1 MIRPRTLRARLTAVA
16 VLVAL
21 LAIAALTVAFNLVL
35 GSSLDSDARGKL
47 RSRAE
52 AARTTISIG
61 EGRLRVSESPGDAA
75 VDELVWIYQG
85 KRSVER
91 PVSNPAIQRA
101 ADRLAGSPGGF
112 SDVEARDFRLYA
124 SPIRAGGAQVGTV
137 IAGASL
143 AAYERTTNLALL
155 GSVMFGLVL
164 LAAMGALSWLVVGR
178 ALGPV
183 TGMTRT
189 AADWSAHEPNR
200 RFGSDRRPDELGE
213 LAHTFD
219 DLLDRV
225 AASLRHEQRL
235 SAELSHELRT
245 PLARIVGQVELLQRR
260 DRSAGERR
268 EALESVGRSADQM
281 SNILETLMATARADA
296 GLERGRVHLDAAL
309 SRVAE
314 EWRPALAQ
322 HGVELVVEPPGDLVA
337 GVDAEVVER
346 ILAPILDNATRMARG
361 RVVLSAARAPAGVS
375 IFVAD
380 DGPGVSAADEPRLF
394 EPGRRAGANG
404 HGGAGLGLPL
414 ARRLARALGGDVG
427 YEAGRPTAGATFRAD
442 LPA

>member
-1 MIRPRTLRARLTAVA
+1 V
-16 VLVAL
+16 
-21 LAIAALTVAFNLVL
+21 
-35 GSSLDSDARGKL
+35 
-47 RSRAE
+47 
-52 AARTTISIG
+52 
-61 EGRLRVSESPGDAA
+61 
-75 VDELVWIYQG
+75 
-85 KRSVER
+85 
-91 PVSNPAIQRA
+91 
-101 ADRLAGSPGGF
+101 
-112 SDVEARDFRLYA
+112 
-124 SPIRAGGAQVGTV
+124 
-137 IAGASL
+137 

-164 LAAMGALSWLVVGR
+164 LAAMAVLTWLVVGR

-189 AADWSAHEPNR
+189 AADWSAHEPDR

-213 LAHTFD
+213 LARTFD

-268 EALESVGRSADQM
+268 EALDAIGRSADQM

-296 GLERGRVHLDAAL
+296 GLDRGRVQLAEAL
-309 SRVAE
+309 SRMAE
-314 EWRPALAQ
+314 EWRPALARR
-322 HGVELVVEPPGDLVA
+322 GVELVVEPPGDLVA

-346 ILAPILDNATRMARG
+346 IIAPMLDNATRMARR
-361 RVVLSAARAPAGVS
+361 RVVVSAARAPDGVS
-375 IFVAD
+375 IFVSD
-380 DGPGVSAADEPRLF
+380 DGPGVAASAQPQLF
-394 EPGRRAGANG
+394 EPGRRAGANS

-414 ARRLARALGGDVG
+414 ARRLARALGGDVTF
-427 YEAGRPTAGATFRAD
+427 EPAHLAGGATFRAD

>member
-1 MIRPRTLRARLTAVA
+1 MRARTLRARLTAVA
-16 VLVAL
+16 VLIAL
-21 LAIAALTVAFNLVL
+21 LAIAALTMAFNLVL
-35 GSSLDSDARGKL
+35 GNSLDSDARGKL
-47 RSRAE
+47 RSRAD
-52 AARTTISIG
+52 AARTTISIKG
-61 EGRLRVSESPGDAA
+61 GHVRVSESPGDAA

-91 PVSNPAIQRA
+91 PLSSSAIQRA

-112 SDVEARDFRLYA
+112 SDVAGHDFRFYA
-124 SPIRAGGAQVGTV
+124 SPVRAGGAQVGTV
-137 IAGASL
+137 IAGASV

-155 GSVMFGLVL
+155 GSVLFGLVL
-164 LAAMGALSWLVVGR
+164 LAAMAVLTWLVVGR

-189 AADWSAHEPNR
+189 AADWSAHEPDR

-213 LAHTFD
+213 LARTFD

-260 DRSAGERR
+260 DRSPGERR
-268 EALESVGRSADQM
+268 EALDAIGRSADQM
-281 SNILETLMATARADA
+281 SSILETLMATARADA
-296 GLERGRVHLDAAL
+296 GLDRGRVQLAEVL
-309 SRVAE
+309 RRMAE
-314 EWRPALAQ
+314 EWRPQLAQ
-322 HGVELVVEPPGDLVA
+322 RGVELVVEPPGDLVA

-346 ILAPILDNATRMARG
+346 IIAPMLDNATRMARR
-361 RVVLSAARAPAGVS
+361 RVVVSAARAPDGVS
-375 IFVAD
+375 IFVSD
-380 DGPGVSAADEPRLF
+380 DGPGVAASAQPQLF
-394 EPGRRAGANG
+394 EPGRRAGANS

-414 ARRLARALGGDVG
+414 ARRLARALGGDVTF
-427 YEAGRPTAGATFRAD
+427 EPAQLAGGATFRAD